1 MIFKD
6 LIISRESG
14 NKINFKGEEM
24 MNEIYQKPILI
35 VVCLSATDAVRT
47 SGREIGAEYDPEW
60 TGRVGE

>member
-1 MIFKD
+1 
-6 LIISRESG
+6 
-14 NKINFKGEEM
+14 M